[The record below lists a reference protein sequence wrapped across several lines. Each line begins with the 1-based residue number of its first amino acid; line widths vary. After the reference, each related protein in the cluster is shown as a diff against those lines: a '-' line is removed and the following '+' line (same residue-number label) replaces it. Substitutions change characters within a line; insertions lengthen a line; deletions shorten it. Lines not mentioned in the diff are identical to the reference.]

1 MSPGTVT
8 RRLSIGLIVLVLLLV
23 VQLAVRHLAN
33 SVDGEEAP
41 RAERFLVDFEGTGE
55 IDSVRIETA
64 ERVLGLERTDSA
76 RYRIALEDRAIPAR
90 RERVG
95 SLLEVLLA
103 LDRSS
108 LVTENPDRHE
118 SLRVSPGE
126 TPFARGYDYR
136 LTLTGQS
143 IGQREIFVGVSVESP
158 HVYVRVADE
167 DRVYRNRDRLS
178 FYLDQKPVYWA
189 ELRVFADATPI
200 DEIERMTLTEVDGTR
215 EVTLMRS
222 TDARLRFQRA
232 GEDEPDYAANEE
244 LVRRVLSLEGAGF
257 IDEVVS
263 DPSWH
268 IEIHLDDG
276 RTVEAS
282 VGRQRRG
289 VYPTE
294 ISHGEAYVTG
304 IPRPTIALRAELF
317 EAVLE
322 RLSGERSGMAA
333 SSRYVSSFEAI

>member
-1 MSPGTVT
+1 MSPRAVV

-23 VQLAVRHLAN
+23 VQLALRHLA
-33 SVDGEEAP
+33 SSAEGEDDP
-41 RAERFLVDFEGTGE
+41 HAERFLVDFERTDDV
-55 IDSVRIETA
+55 DSVEIETA
-64 ERVLGLERTDSA
+64 ERVLRLERADSA

-108 LVTENPDRHE
+108 LVTDNPDRHE

-143 IGQREIFVGVSVESP
+143 IGQRNVFVGVSVDSP
-158 HVYVRVADE
+158 HVYLRLADE

-178 FYLDQKPVYWA
+178 FYLDQSPVYWA
-189 ELRVFADATPI
+189 ELRLFADATPI
-200 DEIERMTLTEVDGTR
+200 DEIERMTLAEVDGTR

-222 TDARLRFQRA
+222 TDARHRFRRE

-257 IDEVVS
+257 IDEAVA

-268 IEIHLDDG
+268 IEIQLDDG

-289 VYPTE
+289 VYPAE
-294 ISHGEAYVTG
+294 ISHGEEYVTG
-304 IPRPTIALRAELF
+304 MPRPAIAVRAELF
-317 EAVLE
+317 EAILE
-322 RLSGERSGMAA
+322 RLSG
-333 SSRYVSSFEAI
+333 